1 MAVSVLLR
9 AVSRKVARRL
19 VIKHLSPEDLVDLDR
34 PGDAVA
40 IMLTTLEE
48 EFEDDW
54 TLVSHTFAFYDTGAE
69 RLAGIL
75 SLIFERPY

>member
-1 MAVSVLLR
+1 
-9 AVSRKVARRL
+9 
-19 VIKHLSPEDLVDLDR
+19 
-34 PGDAVA
+34 
-40 IMLTTLEE
+40 MLTTLEE

>member
-1 MAVSVLLR
+1 M
-9 AVSRKVARRL
+9 SRKVARRL

-69 RLAGIL
+69 RMVGIL
-75 SLIFERPY
+75 TLIFERPY